1 MALRKIKIFKEEDL
15 YDPLRKWL
23 VNNGYE
29 VQAEVQSCDVVAIKD
44 DEMTII
50 ELKKSFNLQL
60 VYQCMERQK
69 IGKYVYA
76 AIAAPAKSKIKKKNL
91 SKAEALLK
99 KLGIGLILI
108 SLYSTSSLVEVRIES
123 KPSTTK
129 KNARKTK
136 RVLNEL
142 EKRTGE
148 YNVGGKQGKI
158 VSAYR
163 ESAIHIYCLLQRE
176 IEASAAQLIKLGAPK
191 NTSNILRDNH
201 YGWFHKIARAKYTF
215 DVDMSE
221 IRNDYGDVVD
231 FFMNE
236 IQHEK
241 MS

>member
-23 VNNGYE
+23 VNNGYD
-29 VQAEVQSCDVVAIKD
+29 VQAEVKSCDVVAIKD

-69 IGKYVYA
+69 IGTYVYA
-76 AIAAPAKSKIKKKNL
+76 AVAAPSKNKIKTKNL
-91 SKAEALLK
+91 QKAEALLRR
-99 KLGIGLILI
+99 LGIGLILI
-108 SLYSTSSLVEVRIES
+108 SLYSTSSLVEVRLQ
-123 KPSTTK
+123 PAVVSTRKNTK
-129 KNARKTK
+129 KKK
-136 RVLNEL
+136 QVLKEL

-176 IEASAAQLIKLGAPK
+176 IEASPAQLIKLGAPA
-191 NTSNILRDNH
+191 NTGTILRMNH

-215 DVDMSE
+215 DVDMTE
-221 IRNDYGDVVD
+221 IKKEFAEVVD
-231 FFMNE
+231 FFESTLSKEN
-236 IQHEK
+236 
-241 MS
+241 

>member
-44 DEMTII
+44 EEMTII
-50 ELKKSFNLQL
+50 ELKKSFNLKL

-69 IGKYVYA
+69 IGNYVYA
-76 AIAAPAKSKIKKKNL
+76 AIAAPSKSKIKNKNL
-91 SKAEALLK
+91 QKAETLLRR
-99 KLGIGLILI
+99 LGIGLILI
-108 SLYSTSSLVEVRIES
+108 SLYSRSSLVELRIPA
-123 KPSTTK
+123 KPVTTRKNPRK
-129 KNARKTK
+129 KK
-136 RVLNEL
+136 RVLKEL

-148 YNVGGKQGKI
+148 YNTGGKQGKI

-163 ESAIHIYCLLQRE
+163 ESAIHIYCLLQKE
-176 IEASAAQLIKLGAPK
+176 IEASPAQLVKLGAPK
-191 NTSNILRDNH
+191 NAGVIMRDNH

-221 IRNDYGDVVD
+221 IKKEFSDVVE
-231 FFMNE
+231 FFESE
-236 IQHEK
+236 IEK
-241 MS
+241 QA

>member
-23 VNNGYE
+23 VNNGYD

-76 AIAAPAKSKIKKKNL
+76 AIAAPSKSKIKNKNL
-91 SKAEALLK
+91 KKAETLLR

-108 SLYSTSSLVEVRIES
+108 SLYSTSSLVEVRIEP
-123 KPSTTK
+123 KISTTK
-129 KNARKTK
+129 KNARKKK

-158 VSAYR
+158 VSSYR
-163 ESAIHIYCLLQRE
+163 ESAIHIYCLLQKE

-215 DVDMSE
+215 DVDMAE
-221 IRNDYGDVVD
+221 LRKDYADVVD
-231 FFMNE
+231 FFMSE
-236 IQHEK
+236 IE
-241 MS
+241 

>member
-1 MALRKIKIFKEEDL
+1 MALRKIKNFKEEDL

-23 VNNGYE
+23 VNNNYE
-29 VQAEVQSCDVVAIKD
+29 VQAEVQACDVVAIRD
-44 DEMTII
+44 EEMTII

-76 AIAAPAKSKIKKKNL
+76 AIAAPSKSKIKKKNL
-91 SKAEALLK
+91 KNAEALLR

-108 SLYSTSSLVEVRIES
+108 SLYSTSSLVEVRLEA
-123 KPSTTK
+123 KASTSR

-163 ESAIHIYCLLQRE
+163 ESAIHIYCLLQKE
-176 IEASAAQLIKLGAPK
+176 IEASAAQLVKMGAPK

-201 YGWFHKIARAKYTF
+201 YGWFHKIARARYTF
-215 DVDMSE
+215 DVDMAE
-221 IRNDYGDVVD
+221 IRKDYADVVD

-236 IQHEK
+236 IA
-241 MS
+241 

>member
-29 VQAEVQSCDVVAIKD
+29 VQAEVQSCDVVAVKD
-44 DEMTII
+44 DELTII
-50 ELKKSFNLQL
+50 EIKKSFNLKL

-76 AIAAPAKSKIKKKNL
+76 AIAAPSKNKLKIKNL
-91 SKAEALLK
+91 QKAEALLRR
-99 KLGIGLILI
+99 LGIGLILI
-108 SLYSTSSLVEVRIES
+108 SLYSTSSLVEVRLQ
-123 KPSTTK
+123 PSVVSTRKNPRK
-129 KNARKTK
+129 KK
-136 RVLNEL
+136 RVLKEL
-142 EKRTGE
+142 EKRSGE

-163 ESAIHIYCLLQRE
+163 ESAIHIYCLLQKE
-176 IEASAAQLIKLGAPK
+176 IEASPAQLVKLGAPK
-191 NTSNILRDNH
+191 NAGLIMRNNH

-221 IRNDYGDVVD
+221 IRKEFGDVVD
-231 FFMNE
+231 FFEAE
-236 IQHEK
+236 IAKSTDQ
-241 MS
+241 

>member
-76 AIAAPAKSKIKKKNL
+76 AVAAPSKNKIKNKNL
-91 SKAEALLK
+91 QKAEALLRR
-99 KLGIGLILI
+99 LGIGLILI
-108 SLYSTSSLVEVRIES
+108 SLYSSSSLVEVRLQ
-123 KPSTTK
+123 PAVVSTR
-129 KNARKTK
+129 KNAKK
-136 RVLNEL
+136 KKQVLKEL

-163 ESAIHIYCLLQRE
+163 ESAIHIYCLLQKE
-176 IEASAAQLIKLGAPK
+176 IEASPAQLIKLGAPA
-191 NTSNILRDNH
+191 NTGTILRMNH

-221 IRNDYGDVVD
+221 IRKEFGDVVD
-231 FFMNE
+231 FFE
-236 IQHEK
+236 SEL
-241 MS
+241 

>member
-23 VNNGYE
+23 VNNGYD

-76 AIAAPAKSKIKKKNL
+76 AVAAPSKNKIKIKNL
-91 SKAEALLK
+91 QKAEALLRR
-99 KLGIGLILI
+99 LGIGLILI
-108 SLYSTSSLVEVRIES
+108 SLYSTSSLVEVRLQ
-123 KPSTTK
+123 PSVVSTK
-129 KNARKTK
+129 KNPKK
-136 RVLNEL
+136 KNRVLKEL
-142 EKRTGE
+142 EKRSGE

-163 ESAIHIYCLLQRE
+163 ESAIHIYCLLQKE
-176 IEASAAQLIKLGAPK
+176 IEASPGELVKMGAPA
-191 NTSNILRDNH
+191 NTGVILRDNH

-215 DVDMSE
+215 DVDMAE
-221 IRNDYGDVVD
+221 IKAEFGDVVD
-231 FFMNE
+231 FFE
-236 IQHEK
+236 SELSK
-241 MS
+241 

>member
-29 VQAEVQSCDVVAIKD
+29 VQAEVKSCDVVAIKD
-44 DEMTII
+44 EEMTII

-76 AIAAPAKSKIKKKNL
+76 AIAAPSKSKIKNKNL
-91 SKAEALLK
+91 KKAESLLR

-108 SLYSTSSLVEVRIES
+108 SLYSTSSLVEVRVEP
-123 KPSTTK
+123 KTSTSK

-163 ESAIHIYCLLQRE
+163 ESAIHIYCLLQKE
-176 IEASAAQLIKLGAPK
+176 IAAAPAQLVKLGAPK
-191 NTSNILRDNH
+191 NTANILRDNH

-215 DVDMSE
+215 DVDMAE
-221 IRNDYGDVVD
+221 IRKDYGDVVD
-231 FFMNE
+231 FFMTE
-236 IQHEK
+236 IDK
-241 MS
+241 N

>member
-1 MALRKIKIFKEEDL
+1 MALRKLKIFKEEDL

-23 VNNGYE
+23 VNNGYD

-50 ELKKSFNLQL
+50 ELKKAFNLKL

-76 AIAAPAKSKIKKKNL
+76 AIAAPASTKVKRKNL
-91 SKAEALLK
+91 QKAEALLR

-108 SLYSTSSLVEVRIES
+108 SLYSRSSIVEVRVEA
-123 KPSTTK
+123 KASTTRKNPRK
-129 KNARKTK
+129 KK
-136 RVLNEL
+136 RVLKEL

-163 ESAIHIYCLLQRE
+163 ESAIHISMTC
-176 IEASAAQLIKLGAPK
+176 K
-191 NTSNILRDNH
+191 
-201 YGWFHKIARAKYTF
+201 
-215 DVDMSE
+215 
-221 IRNDYGDVVD
+221 
-231 FFMNE
+231 
-236 IQHEK
+236 
-241 MS
+241 

>member
-23 VNNGYE
+23 VNNGYD

-76 AIAAPAKSKIKKKNL
+76 AVAAPSKNKIKIKNL
-91 SKAEALLK
+91 QKAEALLRR
-99 KLGIGLILI
+99 LGIGLILI
-108 SLYSTSSLVEVRIES
+108 SLYSTSSLVEVRLQ
-123 KPSTTK
+123 PSVVSTK
-129 KNARKTK
+129 KNPKKKNRILK
-136 RVLNEL
+136 EL

-163 ESAIHIYCLLQRE
+163 ESAIHIYCLLQKE
-176 IEASAAQLIKLGAPK
+176 IEASPGELVKMGAPA
-191 NTSNILRDNH
+191 NTGVILRDNH

-215 DVDMSE
+215 DVDMAE
-221 IRNDYGDVVD
+221 IKAEFGDVVD
-231 FFMNE
+231 FFE
-236 IQHEK
+236 SELSK
-241 MS
+241 

>member
-29 VQAEVQSCDVVAIKD
+29 VQAEVQSCDVVAIKN

-50 ELKKSFNLQL
+50 ELKKSFNLKL

-76 AIAAPAKSKIKKKNL
+76 AIAAPAKSKIKSKNL
-91 SKAEALLK
+91 QKAEALLRR
-99 KLGIGLILI
+99 LGIGLILI
-108 SLYSTSSLVEVRIES
+108 SLYSRSSLVEVRVEPKIATNRKS
-123 KPSTTK
+123 PRK
-129 KNARKTK
+129 KK
-136 RVLNEL
+136 RVLKEIA
-142 EKRTGE
+142 KRSGE

-163 ESAIHIYCLLQRE
+163 ESAIHIYCLLQKE
-176 IEASAAQLIKLGAPK
+176 VEASPGQLVKLGAPA
-191 NTSNILRDNH
+191 NTGTILRMNH

-221 IRNDYGDVVD
+221 IRKEFGDVVD
-231 FFMNE
+231 FFE
-236 IQHEK
+236 SQISEK
-241 MS
+241 

>member
-23 VNNGYE
+23 VNNGYD
-29 VQAEVQSCDVVAIKD
+29 VQAEVNSCDVVAIKD

-76 AIAAPAKSKIKKKNL
+76 AVAAPSKNKIKIKNL
-91 SKAEALLK
+91 QKGEALLRR
-99 KLGIGLILI
+99 LGIGLILI
-108 SLYSTSSLVEVRIES
+108 SLYSTSSLVEVRLQ
-123 KPSTTK
+123 PSVVSTK
-129 KNARKTK
+129 KNPKKKNRILK
-136 RVLNEL
+136 EL
-142 EKRTGE
+142 EKRSGE

-163 ESAIHIYCLLQRE
+163 ESAIHIYCLLQKE
-176 IEASAAQLIKLGAPK
+176 IEASPGELVKLGAPA
-191 NTSNILRDNH
+191 NTGVILRANH

-215 DVDMSE
+215 DVDMAE
-221 IRNDYGDVVD
+221 IKAEFGDVVD
-231 FFMNE
+231 FFE
-236 IQHEK
+236 SELSK
-241 MS
+241 

>member
-76 AIAAPAKSKIKKKNL
+76 AVAAPSKNKTKIKNL
-91 SKAEALLK
+91 KKAEALLQS
-99 KLGIGLILI
+99 LGIGLILI
-108 SLYSTSSLVEVRIES
+108 SLYSTSSLVEVRLQ
-123 KPSTTK
+123 PAVVSTR
-129 KNARKTK
+129 KNAKK
-136 RVLNEL
+136 KKKVIKEFEN
-142 EKRTGE
+142 RTGE

-163 ESAIHIYCLLQRE
+163 ESAIHIYCLLQKE
-176 IEASAAQLIKLGAPK
+176 IEASPAQLIKLGAPT
-191 NTSNILRDNH
+191 NTGTILRMNH

-221 IRNDYGDVVD
+221 IRKEFGAVVN
-231 FFMNE
+231 FFE
-236 IQHEK
+236 SK
-241 MS
+241 V

>member
-1 MALRKIKIFKEEDL
+1 MVLRKIKIFKEEDL

-76 AIAAPAKSKIKKKNL
+76 AVAAPSKNKIKIKNL
-91 SKAEALLK
+91 KKAEALLRS
-99 KLGIGLILI
+99 LGIGLILI
-108 SLYSTSSLVEVRIES
+108 SLYSTSSLVEVRLQ
-123 KPSTTK
+123 PAVVSTR
-129 KNARKTK
+129 KNAKK
-136 RVLNEL
+136 KKQVIQEFEN
-142 EKRTGE
+142 RTGE

-163 ESAIHIYCLLQRE
+163 ESAIHVYCLLQKE
-176 IEASAAQLIKLGAPK
+176 IEASPAQLIKLGAPA
-191 NTSNILRDNH
+191 NTGTILRMNH

-221 IRNDYGDVVD
+221 IRKEFGAVVN
-231 FFMNE
+231 FFE
-236 IQHEK
+236 SEVQK
-241 MS
+241 